1 MIMITTIVIVIAQAN
16 LVTNVLTNVGM
27 RPVIKQLMKHIA
39 IKEMIEMSIGTT
51 LLRSLKILS
60 KALRKNSTLLNS
72 AALNMFIL
80 IHAT

>member
-1 MIMITTIVIVIAQAN
+1 MITTIVIVIAQAN